1 MYLAAPAVFIAL
13 DLMYSSLP
21 LAYTTSGLVGGA
33 AGVTM
38 AEDLASVG
46 GLVIT
51 QAARWGTPGFA
62 YAASALASAAAIAAA
77 VVVVIVA
84 VVTIVLAAIKFRDEL
99 ELPGKLAAMIQ
110 AARTTP
116 QDAGALADTDSGVA
130 TLFDLFAGST
140 FPAPRP
146 GTCENPVLPQ
156 YGYYDEDGQF
166 KHWEMDLT
174 ADLCL
179 NPTPVPDAAPADPH
193 FVIRGGEGNSTA
205 PTRVSPSIEFTNAV
219 TGQIGSVRVSGN
231 WFVER
236 FGVTG
241 AAQWTPEGQA
251 LSLDYTDWGNTPHH
265 VWLIRAP
272 DGEYLF
278 AGMAESESGVDPDTC
293 QAEGTCWNEPGDPIC
308 RARREE
314 LRGSAGDLPAVH
326 RHPDDDLQRPP
337 SASPVSFSANDFAP
351 GNAVGA
357 LTYQWRF
364 QLAEC
369 GGRLPCIS
377 RTNFGPAYSDPVA
390 GESASYTWQTSGAF
404 QVELTATDA
413 QGKTRDHHHER
424 RDRQRTT
431 HLVPHPRL
439 RGRQPDRLR

>member
-1 MYLAAPAVFIAL
+1 MPRPQLDPNYVKNAAEIAIGATYGATIFALPPIVAGVYLAAPAVFIAL

-193 FVIRGGEGNSTA
+193 FVIRGGRATA
-205 PTRVSPSIEFTNAV
+205 PPRPGCRPRSSSPTPSPVRSAASGSRG
-219 TGQIGSVRVSGN
+219 TGS
-231 WFVER
+231 W
-236 FGVTG
+236 
-241 AAQWTPEGQA
+241 
-251 LSLDYTDWGNTPHH
+251 
-265 VWLIRAP
+265 
-272 DGEYLF
+272 
-278 AGMAESESGVDPDTC
+278 
-293 QAEGTCWNEPGDPIC
+293 
-308 RARREE
+308 
-314 LRGSAGDLPAVH
+314 RGSGSPA
-326 RHPDDDLQRPP
+326 RP
-337 SASPVSFSANDFAP
+337 S
-351 GNAVGA
+351 
-357 LTYQWRF
+357 
-364 QLAEC
+364 
-369 GGRLPCIS
+369 
-377 RTNFGPAYSDPVA
+377 GP
-390 GESASYTWQTSGAF
+390 
-404 QVELTATDA
+404 
-413 QGKTRDHHHER
+413 R
-424 RDRQRTT
+424 RDR
-431 HLVPHPRL
+431 H
-439 RGRQPDRLR
+439 